1 MFVGEAVPEYEITQA
16 TVEQLWQLASE
27 SQERERRVETV
38 VEDLEQ
44 KTQEYTAESE
54 GRVHTCTCT
63 YTIVW
68 H

>member
-1 MFVGEAVPEYEITQA
+1 MFAREAVPEYEITQA
-16 TVEQLWQLASE
+16 TVEQLWQLASD
-27 SQERERRVETV
+27 SQEREKRVETI

-54 GRVHTCTCT
+54 ECVCT
-63 YTIVW
+63 YPIW